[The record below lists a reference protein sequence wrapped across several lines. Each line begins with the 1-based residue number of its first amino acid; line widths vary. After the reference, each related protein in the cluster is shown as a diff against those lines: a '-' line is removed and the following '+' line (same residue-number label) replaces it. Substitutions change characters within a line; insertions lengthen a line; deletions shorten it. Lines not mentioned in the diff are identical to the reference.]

1 MKFRSVMFASLL
13 AGGAGLAGCHSTEAA
28 LGLTKVT
35 PDEFRVV
42 TKAPLVIPP
51 DYSLRPPAPGQPRP
65 QELQPEEA
73 ARAALDQQP
82 GGDTR
87 DDGEKLFVARAGGD
101 HADPLINYE
110 VDDEF
115 GNVSHKDKNFADW
128 VMFWRHNQPAA
139 PPANQLGDP
148 NVSSPVNAANED
160 ARLRQLTGNQ
170 PVLIAREGASKVKLP
185 GL

>member
-1 MKFRSVMFASLL
+1 MKFRSVMIASLFV
-13 AGGAGLAGCHSTEAA
+13 GGAGLAGCHSTEAA

-51 DYSLRPPAPGQPRP
+51 DYSLRPPAPGEPRP
-65 QELQPEEA
+65 QELQPEEV
-73 ARAALDQQP
+73 ARAALDQP
-82 GGDTR
+82 AANDTR

-101 HADPLINYE
+101 RADPLINYE

-115 GNVSHKDKNFADW
+115 GNVSHKDKSFADW
-128 VMFWRHNQPAA
+128 VMFWKHDQPAA
-139 PPANQLGDP
+139 PPPNQLGDP
-148 NVSSPVNAANED
+148 NVSTPVNAAAED
-160 ARLRQLTGNQ
+160 ARVRQLTGDQ
-170 PVLIAREGASKVKLP
+170 PVVIAREGNSKVKLP